1 MNARLA
7 LLGTVAPGVA
17 ESEVFRLAL
26 QHAVGELGAL
36 GGMIHLRGP
45 MSALRL
51 VSTAGLPPAL
61 TRAWEIID
69 QEGPLAPAHA
79 LHEGNGVWVPLSPT
93 QAGDSVGTDTEPP
106 GADTGSPG
114 AGTELSKAATE
125 PVGVDALSGG
135 EATAALSTGTVS
147 AGTATNSLGGAA
159 HLPRAESVS
168 ADAGAVTDSLGAA
181 TDPPRADAVS
191 PGTATGRSGTAT
203 DSPGGAAHLPRT
215 ETVTA
220 DAGAATALLNTDTD
234 PPETTTGPP
243 GAAAHLPRTK
253 TVTAGAATSPLN
265 TDTDPSGATTGP
277 PGTATSSLG
286 AATKSRG
293 ADTVTPGATTARLS
307 TTTSALGTATN
318 PPGTATDSPG
328 APADPPSA
336 DAVSPGATTVS
347 PHTATTPQCTTTP
360 WPGTGL
366 VALPLFSGGRS
377 IGALSVLMGD
387 GGEPGPEQW
396 EFLRAVVA
404 WTEDRM
410 VQAPPPAGPSHP
422 ARPEQNGER
431 LRQAL
436 KEVSVGSWD
445 WNIQTGE
452 LLWDEAAL
460 ELYGTR
466 PEDYVGRVENW
477 MRCVHPD
484 DLAPTLALV
493 DRAIREHGVF
503 EAEYRVRKLNG
514 TWGWTQA
521 RGRATYDD
529 AGEPHRMI
537 GVGWDS
543 DEPRSARD
551 ALGRALRHMSDGFL
565 AMDDDWRITFAN
577 VEAERTLGFSEEELF
592 GRLLWDLPAAEQVP
606 GLEIRCRQAAAAE
619 KSVSFD
625 VRLPNGRLCHLRLV
639 PGPDGRTIYFTDVTE
654 KRRLEEERRSAERAA
669 TERAVRIAEL
679 TAALAKAT
687 TSKDVVDAVAR
698 RVLPPFEATGLV
710 VQTVEGD
717 RLHTVGSVGYPEDV
731 LAVLDGRE
739 RTEPSPLWDAILGGA
754 PLFMSSPR
762 EFAARYPE
770 LADLPARAGKQAWA
784 LLPLTASGHTF
795 GICAVTFDHPRRL
808 TDEERTLLTATSA
821 LVAQALERARL
832 FDAEH
837 TRSRELQRS
846 LLPRALPTVPA
857 CTAAARYLPAGP
869 GTDVGGDWY
878 DIIPLS
884 GGQVALVVGDV
895 MGHGLPE
902 AATMGRLRTAVHTL
916 ADLELP
922 PDEIM
927 SHLNDIVGGMG
938 EESYVTCLYALY
950 DSTTRI
956 CSIAGAG
963 HPPPALLHPDGTVV
977 FPPLS
982 ADPPLGAAEP
992 PFETTEIPVPEG
1004 SVLVLYTDGLV
1015 ESSKRE
1021 MDQGMAALADVLRS
1035 SHADGTAKD
1044 LEQLCERVTSALLPD
1059 DHQAPD
1065 DAAFLLARLHA
1076 LPATRMA
1083 SWPLPDDPRAA
1094 GQARGLIR
1102 KQLAAWGLDDLTP
1115 TTELLASELVGNV
1128 IRHAKGPLRLR
1139 LLHGAELIC
1148 EVFDGSLTMPRIRRA
1163 TETDEGGRGLQ
1174 LVTAL
1179 SQRWGT
1185 RYTATGKC
1193 IWTEQALQP
1202 AADPLERMFLDVAG
1216 LPELLGL
1223 PGPVPDQENP
1233 PAAGVP

>member
-61 TRAWEIID
+61 TRCWEIID
-69 QEGPLAPAHA
+69 QEGPLAPARA
-79 LHEGNGVWVPLSPT
+79 LHEGSGVWVPLSP
-93 QAGDSVGTDTEPP
+93 S
-106 GADTGSPG
+106 
-114 AGTELSKAATE
+114 
-125 PVGVDALSGG
+125 
-135 EATAALSTGTVS
+135 
-147 AGTATNSLGGAA
+147 
-159 HLPRAESVS
+159 
-168 ADAGAVTDSLGAA
+168 GAVDTPDA
-181 TDPPRADAVS
+181 T
-191 PGTATGRSGTAT
+191 
-203 DSPGGAAHLPRT
+203 
-215 ETVTA
+215 
-220 DAGAATALLNTDTD
+220 
-234 PPETTTGPP
+234 
-243 GAAAHLPRTK
+243 
-253 TVTAGAATSPLN
+253 
-265 TDTDPSGATTGP
+265 
-277 PGTATSSLG
+277 
-286 AATKSRG
+286 
-293 ADTVTPGATTARLS
+293 
-307 TTTSALGTATN
+307 
-318 PPGTATDSPG
+318 
-328 APADPPSA
+328 
-336 DAVSPGATTVS
+336 
-347 PHTATTPQCTTTP
+347 

-366 VALPLFSGGRS
+366 AALPMHSGHRTT
-377 IGALSVLMGD
+377 GALSVLMGD
-387 GGEPGPEQW
+387 RGAPTPEHW
-396 EFLRAVVA
+396 EFLRALIA

-410 VQAPPPAGPSHP
+410 VQAPPPIGPVL
-422 ARPEQNGER
+422 PEQNGER

-445 WNIQTGE
+445 WNIRTGE
-452 LLWDEAAL
+452 LIWDEAAL

-466 PEDYVGRVENW
+466 PQDYTGKVENW

-484 DLAPTLALV
+484 DLAPTLAAA
-493 DRAIREHGVF
+493 DRAIVDGGVF
-503 EAEYRVRKLNG
+503 EAEYRVRKLDG

-521 RGRATYDD
+521 RGRATYDEH
-529 AGEPHRMI
+529 GEPHRMI

-577 VEAERTLGFSEEELF
+577 VEAERTLGYSEEELF

-639 PGPDGRTIYFTDVTE
+639 PGPDGRTIYFTEVTE

-669 TERAVRIAEL
+669 IERAARIAEL
-679 TAALAKAT
+679 TTALAKAT

-717 RLHTVGSVGYPEDV
+717 RLHTVGSVGYPDDV

-739 RTEPSPLWDAILGGA
+739 RTEPSPLWDAILAGA
-754 PLFMSSPR
+754 PLFLSSR
-762 EFAARYPE
+762 QEFVARYPDD
-770 LADLPARAGKQAWA
+770 ADLPARADKQAWA

-846 LLPRALPTVPA
+846 LLPRDLPTLPA
-857 CTAAARYLPAGP
+857 CTAAARYLPAGQ
-869 GTDVGGDWY
+869 GMDVGGDWY

-927 SHLNDIVGGMG
+927 SHLNDIVGAMG

-956 CSIAGAG
+956 CSIARAG

-977 FPPLS
+977 FPPLA

-992 PFETTEIPVPEG
+992 PFETTEIQVPEG
-1004 SVLVLYTDGLV
+1004 SVLALYTDGLV

-1021 MDQGMAALADVLRS
+1021 MDEGMAALADVLAT
-1035 SHADGTAKD
+1035 SHTDGTAKD
-1044 LEQLCERVTSALLPD
+1044 LELLCERITSALLPT
-1059 DHQAPD
+1059 DHQAAD

-1076 LPATRMA
+1076 LPASRMA
-1083 SWPLPDDPRAA
+1083 SWPLPQDPRAA
-1094 GQARGLIR
+1094 GQARALIR
-1102 KQLAAWGLDDLTP
+1102 TQLAAWGLDALTP

-1128 IRHAKGPLRLR
+1128 IRHARGPLRLR
-1139 LLHGAELIC
+1139 LLHGADLIC

-1185 RYTATGKC
+1185 RYTPTGKC
-1193 IWTEQALQP
+1193 IWTEQAVRGE
-1202 AADPLERMFLDVAG
+1202 AGADPLEGMFLGVAG
-1216 LPELLGL
+1216 LGEDFDGDLDGLGFADEGL
-1223 PGPVPDQENP
+1223 FGDGQ
-1233 PAAGVP
+1233 GL

>member
-1 MNARLA
+1 MNARLT

-51 VSTAGLPPAL
+51 VSTAGLPATL
-61 TRAWEIID
+61 TRSWEIID
-69 QEGPLAPAHA
+69 QEGPLAPARA
-79 LHEGNGVWVPLSPT
+79 LHEGGGVWVPMGAAGMPGASGVAGTSRMSGASGVAGASRSAGSKADSAPGSLTGSVPGSPT
-93 QAGDSVGTDTEPP
+93 GSAPGTRSGGPAGPAP
-106 GADTGSPG
+106 GSPTSSSAGSRTGSTAGPSIPSPAHSSTGSP
-114 AGTELSKAATE
+114 
-125 PVGVDALSGG
+125 P
-135 EATAALSTGTVS
+135 
-147 AGTATNSLGGAA
+147 
-159 HLPRAESVS
+159 H
-168 ADAGAVTDSLGAA
+168 
-181 TDPPRADAVS
+181 
-191 PGTATGRSGTAT
+191 
-203 DSPGGAAHLPRT
+203 PRT
-215 ETVTA
+215 GSSPT
-220 DAGAATALLNTDTD
+220 G
-234 PPETTTGPP
+234 TTTGSMTGSPT
-243 GAAAHLPRTK
+243 GSLAAPTPDAP
-253 TVTAGAATSPLN
+253 SP
-265 TDTDPSGATTGP
+265 A
-277 PGTATSSLG
+277 
-286 AATKSRG
+286 
-293 ADTVTPGATTARLS
+293 
-307 TTTSALGTATN
+307 
-318 PPGTATDSPG
+318 
-328 APADPPSA
+328 
-336 DAVSPGATTVS
+336 
-347 PHTATTPQCTTTP
+347 
-360 WPGTGL
+360 WPGTGIA
-366 VALPLFSGGRS
+366 ALPMYRGRRS
-377 IGALSVLMGD
+377 TGALSVLMGD
-387 GGEPGPEQW
+387 QGEPSPEHW
-396 EFLRAVVA
+396 EFLRAVIA
-404 WTEDRM
+404 WTEERM
-410 VQAPPPAGPSHP
+410 VQAPPTAGPSRP
-422 ARPEQNGER
+422 VQPEQNGER

-466 PEDYVGRVENW
+466 PEEYTALVENW

-493 DRAIREHGVF
+493 DRAILEHGVF
-503 EAEYRVRKLNG
+503 EAEYRVRKLDG
-514 TWGWTQA
+514 SWGWTQA

-529 AGEPHRMI
+529 NGEPHRMI

-543 DEPRSARD
+543 NEPRSARD

-577 VEAERTLGFSEEELF
+577 LEAERTLGFSEEELF

-625 VRLPNGRLCHLRLV
+625 VRLPNGRLCHLRFV

-669 TERAVRIAEL
+669 SERAARIAEL

-710 VQTVEGD
+710 VQAVEGE
-717 RLHTVGSVGYPEDV
+717 RLHTVGSVGYPQDI
-731 LAVLDGRE
+731 LAILDGRE
-739 RTEPSPLWDAILGGA
+739 RTEPSPLWDAVRAGT
-754 PLFMSSPR
+754 PTFMSSQQ

-795 GICAVTFDHPRRL
+795 GVCAVTFDHPRRL

-846 LLPRALPTVPA
+846 LLPRDLPDLPA
-857 CTAAARYLPAGP
+857 CTAAARYLPAGQ
-869 GTDVGGDWY
+869 GMDVGGDWY

-950 DSTTRI
+950 DSTTRV
-956 CSIAGAG
+956 CSISRAG

-1021 MDQGMAALADVLRS
+1021 MDEGMAALADVLRTA
-1035 SHADGTAKD
+1035 HADGTATN
-1044 LEQLCERVTSALLPD
+1044 LEHLCERVTSALLPA
-1059 DHQAPD
+1059 DHQAAD

-1076 LPATRMA
+1076 LPTSRMA
-1083 SWPLPDDPRAA
+1083 SWPLPKDPKAA
-1094 GQARGLIR
+1094 GQARSLIR
-1102 KQLAAWGLDDLTP
+1102 KQLAAWGLEDLTP

-1139 LLHGAELIC
+1139 LLHDANLIC

-1185 RYTATGKC
+1185 RYTPTGKC
-1193 IWTEQALQP
+1193 IWTEQAVQP
-1202 AADPLERMFLDVAG
+1202 TAPDPLEGMFPVVAG
-1216 LPELLGL
+1216 LGEDFDGDLDALAWG
-1223 PGPVPDQENP
+1223 DQEF
-1233 PAAGVP
+1233 

>member
-7 LLGTVAPGVA
+7 LLGTVAPGVPG
-17 ESEVFRLAL
+17 SEVFRLAL
-26 QHAVGELGAL
+26 EHAVGELSAL

-51 VSTAGLPPAL
+51 VSTAGLPSAL
-61 TRAWEIID
+61 IRSWEIVD
-69 QEGPLAPAHA
+69 QEEPLAPARA
-79 LHEGNGVWVPLSPT
+79 LREGHGVWVPLSP
-93 QAGDSVGTDTEPP
+93 A
-106 GADTGSPG
+106 
-114 AGTELSKAATE
+114 
-125 PVGVDALSGG
+125 
-135 EATAALSTGTVS
+135 
-147 AGTATNSLGGAA
+147 GAA
-159 HLPRAESVS
+159 
-168 ADAGAVTDSLGAA
+168 D
-181 TDPPRADAVS
+181 
-191 PGTATGRSGTAT
+191 
-203 DSPGGAAHLPRT
+203 
-215 ETVTA
+215 TA
-220 DAGAATALLNTDTD
+220 DAT
-234 PPETTTGPP
+234 
-243 GAAAHLPRTK
+243 
-253 TVTAGAATSPLN
+253 
-265 TDTDPSGATTGP
+265 
-277 PGTATSSLG
+277 
-286 AATKSRG
+286 
-293 ADTVTPGATTARLS
+293 
-307 TTTSALGTATN
+307 
-318 PPGTATDSPG
+318 
-328 APADPPSA
+328 
-336 DAVSPGATTVS
+336 
-347 PHTATTPQCTTTP
+347 

-366 VALPLFSGGRS
+366 AALPLYTGHRGT
-377 IGALSVLMGD
+377 GALTVLMGD
-387 GGEPGPEQW
+387 RGEPSPEHW
-396 EFLRAVVA
+396 EFLRSVIA

-410 VQAPPPAGPSHP
+410 VKAPPTTGPSRTGQPRHD
-422 ARPEQNGER
+422 GER

-445 WNIQTGE
+445 WNIRTGE

-460 ELYGTR
+460 KLYGTR
-466 PEDYVGRVENW
+466 PEDYVGQVENW

-493 DRAIREHGVF
+493 DRAIRERGVF
-503 EAEYRVRKLNG
+503 EAEYRVRKLDG

-521 RGRATYDD
+521 RARATYDD
-529 AGEPHRMI
+529 QGEPLRMT

-543 DEPRSARD
+543 AEPRSARD
-551 ALGRALRHMSDGFL
+551 ALSRALRHMSDGFL

-577 VEAERTLGFSEEELF
+577 LEAERTLGFSEEELF
-592 GRLLWDLPAAEQVP
+592 GCLLWDLPAAEQVP

-654 KRRLEEERRSAERAA
+654 RRRLEEERRSADRSAAERAA
-669 TERAVRIAEL
+669 RMGEL

-687 TSKDVVDAVAR
+687 TSADVVDAVAR
-698 RVLPPFEATGLV
+698 GVLPPFEATGLV

-717 RLHTVGSVGYPEDV
+717 RLHIVGSVGYPDDV
-731 LAVLDGRE
+731 IAVLDGRE
-739 RTEPSPLWDAILGGA
+739 RTQPSPLWDAILTGA
-754 PLFMSSPR
+754 PLFLSTPR

-770 LADLPARAGKQAWA
+770 LADLPARADKQAWA

-808 TDEERTLLTATSA
+808 TDEERALLTATSA
-821 LVAQALERARL
+821 LVSQALERARL

-846 LLPRALPTVPA
+846 LLPRDLPVVPA
-857 CTAAARYLPAGP
+857 CTAAARYLPAGH
-869 GTDVGGDWY
+869 GMDVGGDWY

-927 SHLNDIVGGMG
+927 SHLNDIVGAMG

-950 DSTTRI
+950 DSTTRV
-956 CSIAGAG
+956 CSITRAG

-977 FPPLS
+977 FPPLP

-1015 ESSKRE
+1015 ESAKRE
-1021 MDQGMAALADVLRS
+1021 MDEGMAALSDVLGTA
-1035 SHADGTAKD
+1035 HADGTAAD
-1044 LEQLCERVTSALLPD
+1044 LDRLCERVTSALLPAD
-1059 DHQAPD
+1059 QQAAD
-1065 DAAFLLARLHA
+1065 DAAVLLARLHA
-1076 LPATRMA
+1076 LPDSRMA
-1083 SWPLPDDPRAA
+1083 SWPLPKDPRAA
-1094 GQARGLIR
+1094 GQARALIR
-1102 KQLAAWGLDDLTP
+1102 EQLAAWDLTALTP

-1139 LLHGAELIC
+1139 LLYGAELIC

-1174 LVTAL
+1174 LITAL
-1179 SQRWGT
+1179 SLRWGT
-1185 RYTATGKC
+1185 RYTPTGKC
-1193 IWTEQALQP
+1193 IWTEQALQTTP
-1202 AADPLERMFLDVAG
+1202 DAVREAPEALAPDPLERVFLS
-1216 LPELLGL
+1216 L
-1223 PGPVPDQENP
+1223 PGLGEDFDGDLD
-1233 PAAGVP
+1233 ALAFGDAD